1 MIGGPSAT
9 IGLFQWCASEQ
20 HGRFSP
26 QRSQGLEVCKSLAKM
41 SSSAD
46 FSWRYKTARIVI
58 GDETSAEEG
67 YLHHAP
73 PPR

>member
-1 MIGGPSAT
+1 MVLLQLLVCSSGAQASSTGSFLHNEP
-9 IGLFQWCASEQ
+9 GLA
-20 HGRFSP
+20 
-26 QRSQGLEVCKSLAKM
+26 VCKSLAKM